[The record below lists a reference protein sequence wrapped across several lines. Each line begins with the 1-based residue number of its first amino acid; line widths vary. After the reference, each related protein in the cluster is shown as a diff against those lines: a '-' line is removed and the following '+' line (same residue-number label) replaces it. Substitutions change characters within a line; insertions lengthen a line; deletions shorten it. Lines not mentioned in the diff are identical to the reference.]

1 MFQSQNS
8 STRAHDVLETINN
21 DLEQARDLFSYKDGY
36 KSATTPEERVRV
48 KASLEMFAE
57 RVLGSEQAISNEGFK
72 ETIIEGFKSIVE
84 RLRAIY
90 TYIVDFYKTY
100 MVNNVRNIERLV
112 NKIAKDP
119 NIKMDKSLMVEHI
132 SLLGYGYTDSLEGKS
147 VISMR
152 KFVSPINNIIPI
164 SIEVVRLMLD
174 VNKTVKNQ
182 ITKDKASA
190 LSGSI
195 TKIID
200 MINGM
205 NCEVKPTFNEKGERI
220 SFNKVAASKKFHDTY
235 PREESSV
242 VLNVPGLV
250 SSFPSFKADVEMA
263 SKNIRDFD
271 NFIRNLDEV
280 VKSISKSQ
288 VKSDS
293 SYSSTEYLIQIMR
306 LSSVAVEFQKYYME
320 SLNQVVR
327 FNSSIAKAI
336 ANEYLESFVSVD
348 DQSIAGKFKGVKV
361 HFGNEDS
368 DGVPFISGLAVT
380 EDDEYLDVTETVLL
394 AEETTNLSDLVVDDS
409 TDHDDVLSEISAS
422 IEALPMV
429 IDQGKSTSEKVK
441 EAVGKI
447 IDKIVEVLKKASSW
461 VLEKLFSV
469 LAIVSRGT
477 STSMARLKHVQS
489 VVFMT
494 NLFKKR
500 DIVINFGNRSTGYG
514 VFNTKGEI
522 IPTQIQERVRSSG
535 YILNSVKEILDAI
548 KGISTRKLINGES
561 FPSGSFDPAVK
572 EINKELSMFAS
583 SFKNTGIEVEV
594 QEFFSKDELELPTVS
609 IKNTNTDDEV
619 TIKNSLLNKLST
631 GVGGRTGFKDI
642 NKIFKVT
649 AECNIALKT
658 TGMGLQLKES
668 AGTIKNLLS
677 DKPKEELI
685 EISKEFSYFKTL
697 VSRLTSLVILISKT
711 FDYFVDSLYRVAYE
725 VYGNKLVDA
734 SKDIASKVK
743 FGKEEHS
750 ELEDLRVSIESAL
763 ERGGFSRDE
772 ATAVNLSSRF
782 LKDSFGIEDFSIN
795 PDLFIDPSYRK
806 DFTQLYLN
814 KLSNI

>member
-1 MFQSQNS
+1 MFHPTNS

-21 DLEQARDLFSYKDGY
+21 DLGQARDLFSYNDGY

-57 RVLGSEQAISNEGFK
+57 RILGRDQEISNEGFK

-100 MVNNVRNIERLV
+100 MVNSVKNIERLV
-112 NKIAKDP
+112 AKIAKDP
-119 NIKMDKSLMVEHI
+119 NIKLDKSLLVDHV
-132 SLLGYGYTDSLEGKS
+132 SLLGYGYTETLGGKS

-164 SIEVVRLMLD
+164 SIEVVKLMID
-174 VNKTVKNQ
+174 VNKTVKDQ
-182 ITKDKASA
+182 ITKDKTSI

-200 MINGM
+200 MINEM
-205 NCEVKPTFNEKGERI
+205 KCEVKPTFNEKGEKI

-242 VLNVPGLV
+242 VLNVPGLI

-271 NFIRNLDEV
+271 NFIRNLDEII
-280 VKSISKSQ
+280 KAISKSQ
-288 VKSDS
+288 IRTDS
-293 SYSSTEYLIQIMR
+293 SYSSSDYLIQIMR

-327 FNSSIAKAI
+327 FNSTIAKAI
-336 ANEYLESFVSVD
+336 ANEYLDSFVSVD
-348 DQSIAGKFKGVKV
+348 DQGISGKFKGLKAN
-361 HFGNEDS
+361 FGNEE
-368 DGVPFISGLAVT
+368 VPVITGLAVT
-380 EDDEYLDVTETVLL
+380 EDDEYLDITTEDLL
-394 AEETTNLSDLVVDDS
+394 VEDTTNISDLIIDDS
-409 TDHDDVLSEISAS
+409 ENHDSALSEISVS

-429 IDQGKSTSEKVK
+429 IEQKKSTFEKVK

-447 IDKIVEVLKKASSW
+447 IDKIIEVLKKISSW
-461 VLEKLFSV
+461 VMNKLFSV
-469 LAIVSRGT
+469 LALASRGT
-477 STSMARLKHVQS
+477 STSIVRLNNVQS
-489 VVFMT
+489 TIFLT
-494 NLFKKR
+494 NTINKR

-535 YILNSVKEILDAI
+535 YILTSIKEILSAI
-548 KGISTRKLINGES
+548 KGINVLRLINGDEL
-561 FPSGSFDPAVK
+561 PSSKFEPAIK
-572 EINKELSMFAS
+572 EINKELSMFS
-583 SFKNTGIEVEV
+583 NSFKDTGIEVEI
-594 QEFFSKDELELPTVS
+594 QEFFSKDEIDLPIVS
-609 IKNTNTDDEV
+609 IKNTNTDNEV
-619 TIKNSLLNKLST
+619 TIKNSLLTKLST
-631 GVGGRTGFKDI
+631 GVGSRSGFKDI
-642 NKIFKVT
+642 AKIFKIT
-649 AECNIALKT
+649 SECNMSLKE
-658 TGMGLQLKES
+658 TGMSLRLKES
-668 AGTIKNLLS
+668 VGTIKNLLS
-677 DKPKEELI
+677 DKSKEELI

-697 VSRLTSLVILISKT
+697 VSRLTSLVIIISKT

-725 VYGNKLVDA
+725 VYGNRLIDA
-734 SKDIASKVK
+734 GKDLASKVK
-743 FGKEEHS
+743 FGKEEYS
-750 ELEDLRVSIESAL
+750 ALEDLRSTIDSAL